1 MQLIVEEFDTEA
13 EADVHISR
21 AEVFEDVVVDN
32 VEEEH
37 GGIAAVLAVGD
48 TSGEGG
54 AEAIVDHVEI
64 EALRACIFEV
74 LDIRRLDGEDR
85 ADTTIRQIANQGC
98 ELNLCPDT
106 DVLQLVA
113 LVARIFGE
121 LYLVLVHAVGGIEI
135 GTKGRREL
143 VPAEFEAHLE
153 VVEEVEGR
161 QAIEGVALHSDIP
174 LRTLHLQV
182 VVVVDCKMIR
192 GDTVHLV
199 GNEVV
204 DKHLAKAEDGVGVEA
219 GAAGM
224 KPYHPGII
232 LGGS

>member
-13 EADVHISR
+13 EADVHVARVEILK
-21 AEVFEDVVVDN
+21 DVVVGD
-32 VEEEH
+32 VEIEH
-37 GGIAAVLAVGD
+37 GGIAAIFTIGD
-48 TSGEGG
+48 ASGEGG

-161 QAIEGVALHSDIP
+161 QAIEGVALHTDVTLI
-174 LRTLHLQV
+174 TLHLQV

-192 GDTVHLV
+192 GDTVHLT

-204 DKHLAKAEDGVGVEA
+204 DKHLAKTEDGVGVEA

-232 LGGS
+232 LGGG

>member
-13 EADVHISR
+13 EADVHIAR

-37 GGIAAVLAVGD
+37 GGIAAVFTIGD
-48 TSGEGG
+48 TSGEGR

-85 ADTTIRQIANQGC
+85 TDTTIGQIANQRC

-135 GTKGRREL
+135 GAKGRREL

-153 VVEEVEGR
+153 VVEEVEGGE
-161 QAIEGVALHSDIP
+161 AIEGVALHSDIP

-204 DKHLAKAEDGVGVEA
+204 DEHLAKAEDGVGVEA

-224 KPYHPGII
+224 ESHHPGII

>member
-13 EADVHISR
+13 ETDVHIAR

-37 GGIAAVLAVGD
+37 GGIAAVFTIGV
-48 TSGEGG
+48 
-54 AEAIVDHVEI
+54 VDHVEI

-192 GDTVHLV
+192 GNTVHLV

-224 KPYHPGII
+224 EPHHPGII